1 MALLLR
7 MQGIPARVATGF
19 TSGSY
24 DRRAKEY
31 VVRDLDA
38 HSWVEAWFPDLR
50 LGHVRPD
57 AVGRAAAL
65 AERRPRR
72 GPARRRARPRRRRQ
86 ARSARRHGATEGP
99 PWALYIGGGVLAVL
113 LLAGGSFAFLHR
125 GRYPARCSSSSG
137 RCGAR
142 AGCRTR
148 RDAAGA
154 RGVVRPLAR
163 RQGYVRA
170 LREQRYSGRGEAP
183 TSAQRKG
190 LRSELGRGGGRAR
203 AAPRVVGAA
212 AETPAARPLNSIRMA
227 DVYDLFQRGTALLE
241 AGDFAAATV
250 PLAKARDLDPDKTSI
265 REALGRA
272 YFRSSQFE
280 AARAEFEAIVERAP
294 TNDYALFCLGRSLL
308 ELGRPKDARKALALA
323 AGLRPDRRDY
333 RIYRDRARAAA

>member
-1 MALLLR
+1 M
-7 MQGIPARVATGF
+7 ATGF

-24 DRRAKEY
+24 DRRAQEY

-38 HSWVEAWFPDLR
+38 HSWVEAWFPSLR

-65 AERRPRR
+65 AERRPRG
-72 GPARRRARPRRRRQ
+72 GPARRRAADLGGGGALDPR
-86 ARSARRHGATEGP
+86 AGTAATDGP
-99 PWALYIGGGVLAVL
+99 PWALYVGGG
-113 LLAGGSFAFLHR
+113 
-125 GRYPARCSSSSG
+125 
-137 RCGAR
+137 GAR
-142 AGCRTR
+142 RAAAGRVARSRSCIAAATPGPLLELERALRRTR
-148 RDAAGA
+148 RMPNPGATLQALEASFDRSPDAA
-154 RGVVRPLAR
+154 
-163 RQGYVRA
+163 GYVRA
-170 LREQRYSGRGEAP
+170 LREQRYSGRGDAP
-183 TSAQRKG
+183 TSAQRSG
-190 LRSELGRGGGRAR
+190 LRQRAGARGRAAR
-203 AAPRVVGAA
+203 AAARVVGAA
-212 AETPAARPLNSIRMA
+212 AETSPTGPLNSIGMA

-280 AARAEFEAIVERAP
+280 AARAEFEAVVERAP